1 MLGLAQEAWGWSR
14 SGGPQ
19 ATHRGVVGAVRRRS
33 EVGLEAALPR
43 SGLGGGG
50 VTRHRRRPAALPK

>member
-14 SGGPQ
+14 SGGPH
-19 ATHRGVVGAVRRRS
+19 ATHRGGVGAVRRRS
-33 EVGLEAALPR
+33 EVGLEAALPH

-50 VTRHRRRPAALPK
+50 